1 MLRDI
6 KFMKAIVKTITT
18 VEGNKITITGELID
32 VAPSSLI
39 AQRNTIMHPVN
50 GKFSHPRHFQNNSHG
65 MMILRNGTDGVLF
78 PKDEMVAVALEID
91 SKLTDAPVFSIRPSI
106 DSLTGKVASEIPVTA
121 KIQHSDDGKDWT
133 DVEKADANFK
143 GESGKFYR
151 CIATN
156 KNGSTV
162 SGITLIPKP
171 K

>member
-1 MLRDI
+1 
-6 KFMKAIVKTITT
+6 MKSIVRTITT
-18 VEGNKITITGELID
+18 VDGNKITITGELID
-32 VAPSSLI
+32 VAPPSLI

-65 MMILRNGTDGVLF
+65 IMILRNGTDGVLF

-91 SKLTDAPVFSIRPSI
+91 SKLTDAPIFSIHPSG

-121 KIQHSDDGKDWT
+121 KIQHSEDGKDWV
-133 DVEKADANFK
+133 DVENAGADFK
-143 GESGKFYR
+143 GKSGKFYR

-156 KNGSTV
+156 KNGSTI
-162 SGITLIPKP
+162 SGITLIPKS